1 MRSYSVIQRFKESL
15 LLTLATKL
23 PEVKSS
29 CNGEDAK
36 WSMGKRRGRERNEE
50 DEHFDRQR
58 AERERR
64 DAAERPQAEEGADA
78 RS

>member
-1 MRSYSVIQRFKESL
+1 
-15 LLTLATKL
+15 
-23 PEVKSS
+23 
-29 CNGEDAK
+29 
-36 WSMGKRRGRERNEE
+36 MGKQRGRERNEE